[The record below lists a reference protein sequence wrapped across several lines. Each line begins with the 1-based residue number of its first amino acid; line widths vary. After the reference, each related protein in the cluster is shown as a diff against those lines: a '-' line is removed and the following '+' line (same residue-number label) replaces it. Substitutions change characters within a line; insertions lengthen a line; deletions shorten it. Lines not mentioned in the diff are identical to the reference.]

1 MQIIMNQKE
10 DELYVLENITS
21 LYIGSDGCTIKAA
34 AGNTRGGIIGR
45 YDSYEE
51 AKTAFVML
59 CEKIEK
65 GLVVIKPPGAEE
77 TRERIKAQPKLYTEI
92 LREKRLKGMEVHEGE
107 KY

>member
-77 TRERIKAQPKLYTEI
+77 TRERIKAQPKTIHRNIEG
-92 LREKRLKGMEVHEGE
+92 KKTKGHGGS
-107 KY
+107 